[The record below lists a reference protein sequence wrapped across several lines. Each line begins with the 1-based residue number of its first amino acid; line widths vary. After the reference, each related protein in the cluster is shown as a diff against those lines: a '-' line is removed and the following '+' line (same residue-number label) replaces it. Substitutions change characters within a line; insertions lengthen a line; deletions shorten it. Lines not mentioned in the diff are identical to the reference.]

1 MKMVESRQTVLI
13 SRKVGKLRTYC
24 SNCLKY
30 VYLDISKELLY
41 TPDPTEIDFRQFSYK
56 LTPLKAKIYEKEDTK
71 YVVPK
76 FAVDGMKDQEKVKMI
91 SGIGRLASNRFLLI
105 QNFFHTLYQYQCW
118 KLR

>member
-56 LTPLKAKIYEKEDTK
+56 LTPLKTKIYEKEDTK

-76 FAVDGMKDQEKVKMI
+76 FAVDGMKDQEKVK
-91 SGIGRLASNRFLLI
+91 
-105 QNFFHTLYQYQCW
+105 
-118 KLR
+118 